1 MADCRLSQTLVHVR
15 WTDLNEKIEDK
26 VKQLVVTMFVT
37 CATIA
42 LVAFIVKLCRDRSA
56 FFAAMAISISNA
68 LFPLFAKL
76 LTSTESHASESGK
89 QASLYVK
96 IAVFRWVNTAIVI
109 TIITPFT
116 YTLGNDGD
124 SLIPSIYAIFFA
136 EMVTTNVIQLAD
148 PAGHLKRHI
157 LAPRAPTQDL
167 MNLQMGGTIYE
178 LAERYTIMVQCRI
191 SGYPLSVFIDP
202 LY

>member
-1 MADCRLSQTLVHVR
+1 MYFYGSLLFVAQDVLLMNVSALIKIWLIVASFKHWRMVSYLFLHSQVR
-15 WTDLNEKIEDK
+15 WTDLNEKTEDK

-42 LVAFIVKLCRDRSA
+42 LVAFIVKLCRDKSA

-109 TIITPFT
+109 TIITVS
-116 YTLGNDGD
+116 NIA
-124 SLIPSIYAIFFA
+124 S
-136 EMVTTNVIQLAD
+136 
-148 PAGHLKRHI
+148 
-157 LAPRAPTQDL
+157 
-167 MNLQMGGTIYE
+167 
-178 LAERYTIMVQCRI
+178 
-191 SGYPLSVFIDP
+191 PLFVCNRLCVCETSWLV
-202 LY
+202 